1 MVPPESSGKPR
12 RDFRASTRGRHAL
25 RACYLERIK
34 RRPRAMAWSRTL
46 ASWVERSRGKRRL
59 RWVLVVLALAL
70 GGSQVALRLAKWQS
84 ADAACIRV
92 SLDEACKVSQ
102 RPGEREVEI
111 ASDHGEGC
119 RLRHAG
125 PWARVL
131 IKYTNFFDALVNG
144 DSGKEVWA
152 RRECIHDPAP

>member
-1 MVPPESSGKPR
+1 M
-12 RDFRASTRGRHAL
+12 GREKSRQATAAL
-25 RACYLERIK
+25 GAGGA
-34 RRPRAMAWSRTL
+34 RPRAWGQPSRSPPRGV
-46 ASWVERSRGKRRL
+46 AERGRRG
-59 RWVLVVLALAL
+59 
-70 GGSQVALRLAKWQS
+70 
-84 ADAACIRV
+84 IRV